1 MSFGFVCYEG
11 EGDSKKDN
19 CLVMNPLKAACKNI
33 SWNSLIDSFDFL
45 FLVLFLF
52 LAFWRL
58 ILCLSV
64 VYELALIFLLFQVCT
79 LVINIVLLYL
89 TNIIQDLVNF

>member
-1 MSFGFVCYEG
+1 M
-11 EGDSKKDN
+11 
-19 CLVMNPLKAACKNI
+19 
-33 SWNSLIDSFDFL
+33 DSFDFL
-45 FLVLFLF
+45 FLVLVLF

-89 TNIIQDLVNF
+89 TNIIQDLVNFWLK